1 MTPSWFPVRSRGP
14 VHSRNTLD
22 LQPGHRVAG
31 FDLAAL
37 FLLAAAVSLGAYHP
51 FYFGDE
57 LTAFFRPLE
66 ARAFANVFSDLNS
79 YKPRLLFNGLWAL
92 YGMYDVPRAVPM
104 VVNLLCL
111 WGAASML
118 YLIARR
124 RFEAPRAVAL
134 LVGVICLSSR
144 FGVMLGFDYLSG
156 NIETLSALLFFSALY
171 HALAYVGGTAAGP
184 GKLLVVL
191 AFATGAVLVH
201 ERYIAATFVLGL
213 AILLEPSG
221 DRRQRLPRI
230 VAGAA
235 VALLPFV
242 VFYVAGKQ
250 LASLDVSTGTS
261 GQSIDIGTD
270 TVWIAVR
277 YLANLFLGTN
287 FGLPWFVGSLGLG
300 RFPGTF
306 AIPLMA
312 TSAIVVWA
320 ALLRHARNVAW
331 TRVLLLA
338 GLVLAL
344 VAVAALPGIDKQ
356 ESRWMFPVAGLV
368 SLLVVAL
375 ARGKGA
381 RAPLL
386 VYLVINLVY
395 LFSGSYRSVFN
406 VEASTEARQFGLAF
420 AQVPWNGK
428 PGVLLDAPQP
438 QTGWWLGGNT
448 MLGNDAKSGRIFCRA
463 NFDIESACVVPGSE
477 LGTNAEVYDFGLRF
491 SRRAPDGSE
500 RPTFTYIAKQELLAS
515 RNLAELIVDAARER
529 RSSPSAWLEL
539 SPRVIEV
546 CGPDAPANI
555 EVRWSVDVPGVE
567 SVVVWI
573 VFPGEAPIVFAN
585 ADAVGT
591 AKTGNWVASELSFV
605 VVDPATNAVLAVD
618 GLEAKPCMP

>member
-1 MTPSWFPVRSRGP
+1 MA
-14 VHSRNTLD
+14 
-22 LQPGHRVAG
+22 LQPGPRVTG

-57 LTAFFRPLE
+57 LTAFFRPPE
-66 ARAFANVFSDLNS
+66 KRAFVDVFSDLNS

-92 YGMYDVPRAVPM
+92 YGMYDVPRIVPM

-111 WGAASML
+111 WGTASML

-134 LVGVICLSSR
+134 LAGGICLTSR
-144 FGVMLGFDYLSG
+144 FGIMLGFDYLSG
-156 NIETLSALLFFSALY
+156 NIETLSALLFFTALY
-171 HALAYVGGTAAGP
+171 HALAYVGSSSAGP
-184 GKLLVVL
+184 GKLLAVLVLVLVL
-191 AFATGAVLVH
+191 ATAAVLVH

-213 AILLEPSG
+213 AMAFDPGG

-230 VAGAA
+230 VAGTA
-235 VALLPFV
+235 VALLPFAL
-242 VFYVAGKQ
+242 FYVAGKQ
-250 LASLDVSTGTS
+250 FASLDVSTGTS
-261 GQSIDIGTD
+261 GQSIDIGAD

-277 YLANLFLGTN
+277 YLINLFLGTN

-300 RFPGTF
+300 RFPGTV

-312 TSAIVVWA
+312 ASAIVAWV
-320 ALLRHARNVAW
+320 ALLRHARDVAW
-331 TRVLLLA
+331 SRVLLLA

-375 ARGKGA
+375 GRRKAA

-386 VYLVINLVY
+386 VYLAINLVY
-395 LFSGSYRSVFN
+395 LFSGSYTSVFN
-406 VEASTEARQFGLAF
+406 VEASTEAKQFGLAF

-428 PGVLLDAPQP
+428 VGVLLDAPQP

-477 LGTNAEVYDFGLRF
+477 LGTNADVYDFGLRF
-491 SRRAPDGSE
+491 SRRAPDGSD
-500 RPTFTYIAKQELLAS
+500 RPTFTYIARQELLAS
-515 RNLAELIVDAARER
+515 RNLAELIVDAAREH
-529 RSSPSAWLEL
+529 RSSPSAFLEL
-539 SPRVIEV
+539 SPREIQV
-546 CGPDAPANI
+546 CGPDATANI

-567 SVVVWI
+567 SVVVWL
-573 VFPGEAPIVFAN
+573 VFPGEAPILFAN
-585 ADAVGT
+585 ADTVGT
-591 AKTGNWVASELSFV
+591 AETGNWVASELSFV
-605 VVDPATNAVLAVD
+605 LMDSATNAVLAVD
-618 GLEAKPCMP
+618 GVEAKPCTP